1 MDNHQD
7 TALPVRNVLVEDGAG
22 CLQVILGTASMLD
35 LISLQTLTGREFWA
49 VPQEQLPAV
58 VRRYRLRMMEEAPGC
73 FYLPTVIDTSVEQRS
88 LLALSVLDDGE
99 AGSETVSLNTLGNA
113 LRDRQCRV
121 QQGEVSIPARLLRYD
136 VSDANSDEQQISD
149 SLRRFT
155 ALRIRQ
161 RLEET
166 LELPPLPATAERIL
180 RMRGNPNAST
190 LELSRIVESDPSLA
204 AQVVSW
210 AASPY
215 YAAPGKITSVRDA
228 IVRVLGFDV
237 VSNMAV
243 GLILGRVVAVPGE
256 RVYGDTPYWL
266 QAVYCSTAVDAM
278 IRLLPARQ
286 RPSQG
291 LAYLSGLLHNFG
303 YLVLAHT
310 FPPHFARIC
319 RYAEANP
326 GISHVAIDHH
336 LVGVSREQ
344 ISAWLMQCWNMPEEL
359 STALRRQHDPDYDG
373 PHRVYAHLVFI
384 ALRLLRSHG
393 IGDAP
398 PETVPQSLYDRYSLD
413 REEVEAVV
421 ARVAG
426 SPDIPHMAQQLN
438 G

>member
-1 MDNHQD
+1 MNTHQAS
-7 TALPVRNVLVEDGAG
+7 ALPVRSVLVEDRAG
-22 CLQVILGTASMLD
+22 CLQVILESGAMLD
-35 LISLQTLTGREFWA
+35 LLRLQKLTGREFWA
-49 VPQEQLPAV
+49 VPQEQLPALA
-58 VRRYRLRMMEEAPGC
+58 RRYRLNMMEEAPGC
-73 FYLPTVIDTSVEQRS
+73 FYLPTFVDTTTAQQS
-88 LLALSVLDDGE
+88 LLAFSVLDGADTD
-99 AGSETVSLNTLGNA
+99 SETVSLNTLGNA
-113 LRDRQCRV
+113 LRDHQYRV
-121 QQGEVSIPARLLRYD
+121 QQGEVSIPARQLKYD
-136 VSDANSDEQQISD
+136 VSDATADEQQIGD

-161 RLEET
+161 RLQET
-166 LELPPLPATAERIL
+166 LELPPLPATAERII
-180 RMRGNPNAST
+180 RMRSNPNAST

-210 AASPY
+210 ANSPY
-215 YAAPGKITSVRDA
+215 YAAPGKITSVKDA
-228 IVRVLGFDV
+228 IVRVLGFDL

-243 GLILGRVVAVPGE
+243 GLILGRTVNVPRE
-256 RVYGDTPYWL
+256 RVYGDTPYWM
-266 QAVYCSTAVDAM
+266 QAVYCSTAVDAI
-278 IRLLPARQ
+278 IRLLPPRQ

-310 FPPHFARIC
+310 FPPHFVSIC
-319 RYAEANP
+319 RYVEANP
-326 GISHVAIDHH
+326 AISHVAIDHH

-344 ISAWLMQCWNMPEEL
+344 IGAWLMQCWNMPEAL

-373 PHRVYAHLVFI
+373 PHHVYAHLVFI

-398 PETVPQSLYDRYSLD
+398 PEQVPQSLYERYSLV
-413 REEVEAVV
+413 REEVEEAVS
-421 ARVAG
+421 RVAG

>member
-1 MDNHQD
+1 MDNHQEP
-7 TALPVRNVLVEDGAG
+7 ALAVRSVLVEDGTG
-22 CLQVILGTASMLD
+22 CFQVILGSDAMLD
-35 LISLQTLTGREFWA
+35 LVSLQTVTGREFWA

-73 FYLPTVIDTSVEQRS
+73 FYLPTIIDSSVQQQT
-88 LLALSVLDDGE
+88 LLAFSVMDDGE
-99 AGSETVSLNTLGNA
+99 AASELVSVSTFGNA
-113 LRDRQCRV
+113 LRDHQCRV
-121 QQGEVSIPARLLRYD
+121 RQGEVSIPAAQLRRE
-136 VSDANSDEQQISD
+136 VAGAGTDEEQISA
-149 SLRRFT
+149 SLRQFT

-161 RLEET
+161 RLQET
-166 LELPPLPATAERIL
+166 LELPPLPATADRIIRL
-180 RMRGNPNAST
+180 RANPNAST

-215 YAAPGKITSVRDA
+215 YAAPGKITSVQEA
-228 IVRVLGFDV
+228 IVRVLGFEV

-243 GLILGRVVAVPGE
+243 GLILGKTVSVPSE

-266 QAVYCSTAVDAM
+266 QAVYCSTAVDALL
-278 IRLLPARQ
+278 RLLPARQ

-291 LAYLSGLLHNFG
+291 LAYLAGLLHNFG

-326 GISHVAIDHH
+326 SISHVAIDHH

-344 ISAWLMQCWNMPEEL
+344 IAAWLMQCWNMPEEL
-359 STALRRQHDPDYDG
+359 STALRRQHDPEYDG
-373 PHRVYAHLVFI
+373 PHHVYAHLVFM
-384 ALRLLRSHG
+384 ALRLLRSQG

-398 PETVPQSLYDRYSLD
+398 PETVPQALYDRYSLD
-413 REEVEAVV
+413 PRQAEAAVV
-421 ARVAG
+421 RVAE
-426 SPDIPHMAQQLN
+426 SPDIPHMAQQIS

>member
-1 MDNHQD
+1 MENHQE
-7 TALPVRNVLVEDGAG
+7 TALSVRSVLVEDSAG
-22 CLQVILGTASMLD
+22 CLQVILDKEAMLD
-35 LISLQTLTGREFWA
+35 LVSLQTLTGRECWA

-58 VRRYRLRMMEEAPGC
+58 AKRYRFRMMDEAPGC
-73 FYLPTVIDTSVEQRS
+73 FYLPTLIDDSVGERAT
-88 LLALSVLDDGE
+88 LAFSVLDDGE
-99 AGSETVSLNTLGNA
+99 AGTELVPLATLVSA
-113 LRDRQCRV
+113 LREHRYRV
-121 QQGEVSIPARLLRYD
+121 QHGEVSIPARRLRHE
-136 VSDANSDEQQISD
+136 VPEPGADEQQISD

-166 LELPPLPATAERIL
+166 LELPPLPATAERII
-180 RMRGNPNAST
+180 RMRANPNAST

-215 YAAPGKITSVRDA
+215 YAAPRKITSVQDA

-243 GLILGRVVAVPGE
+243 GLILARTVAVPRE

-266 QAVYCSTAVDAM
+266 QAVYCSTAVDAL
-278 IRLLPARQ
+278 IRLLPPRQ
-286 RPSQG
+286 RPGQG

-326 GISHVAIDHH
+326 AISHVAIDHH

-359 STALRRQHDPDYDG
+359 STALRRQHDPHYDG
-373 PHRVYAHLVFI
+373 PHHVYAHLVYI

-398 PETVPQSLYDRYSLD
+398 PETVPQSLYDRYALD
-413 REEVEAVV
+413 PEKVEAAVT
-421 ARVAG
+421 RVAE
-426 SPDIPHMAQQLN
+426 SPDIPRMAQQIS